1 MQENLDSEIMQVIL
15 EEARESYNENIVIEL
30 RSNNSEE
37 IDSNVERIA
46 EWVKR
51 WLSDHPDG
59 V

>member
-1 MQENLDSEIMQVIL
+1 MQVIL

-46 EWVKR
+46 VWVKR